1 MTGSVG
7 TNSIPMPIPEHTLQ
21 VLEFPA
27 IRRRVATLTGF
38 SRGRERA
45 LELTPSTQRAAVEA
59 RLEQTAQAR
68 QLLAIHPT
76 FTVGGAHD
84 LRQTAEL
91 AARGYRL
98 ESQALLLV
106 RDHLRALRRAS
117 STLASLRDDIPSMW
131 AIVAPLDPL
140 DTLENRI
147 ADSLDDEGRVLDS
160 ASDALAHIRANLR
173 RRRADVQR
181 IMQQLLR
188 SPAKARMLQEPIITE
203 RAGRAVVP
211 VKQASRKEF
220 GGIVHD
226 ASSSGATLFMEP
238 LAAVSENNAVRE
250 LQIEEIAEIERVLR
264 ELSAAVGAQRDSIV
278 AGVEGMADLDLAVA
292 LAHDAE
298 THDAER
304 PALDPG
310 DGFDLREA
318 RHPLLEGDVVP
329 IDLRLEPDGHDPYRA
344 IVITGPNTGG
354 KTVALKTIGLL
365 HCMAAC
371 GMHLPVKTGTTV
383 AVYTSLLADIGDEQS
398 IQQSLSTFSSHL
410 RNLVAML
417 EAAGPRT
424 LVLADELGAGT
435 DPAEGA
441 ALAQAIVESLL
452 DSGAAVVV
460 TTHHPDLKAF
470 AVEHPLARNAS
481 VEFHVATL
489 RPTYR
494 LILGIPGKSNA
505 LEIAER
511 LGLAPDVVER
521 ARRHLASDHHDVEAV
536 IAALHAE
543 REATERARH
552 EAEERVRAADDLRA
566 DLEERTAALDGERE
580 EVLRR
585 ARLQARELVAQA
597 RNALRDAIRAAGS
610 DAPDALEPARARVR
624 RVRQRLEPVPSPAAA
639 APPRAPVEVGV
650 GDRVEVDGFD
660 TTAEVANV
668 GARDVEIVV
677 GNLRTRVPRAA
688 IRRAT
693 RPQRPAAARIRR
705 RVRTSAA
712 PLEAD
717 VRGQRAADMPE
728 LVDQALDRA
737 LLRGAD
743 MVRIIHGKGTG
754 ALRQAVHEHLRD
766 HPAVHDH
773 ESAPLNQGG
782 DGVTLVHLRPSA

>member
-1 MTGSVG
+1 
-7 TNSIPMPIPEHTLQ
+7 MPIPAHTLD
-21 VLEFPA
+21 VLEFPE
-27 IRRRVATLTGF
+27 IRRRVAALTGF

-45 LELTPSTQRAAVEA
+45 LELTPSTQRAVVEA
-59 RLEQTAQAR
+59 GLEETAQAR
-68 QLLAIHPT
+68 QLLAIRPT

-98 ESQALLLV
+98 DPQALLLV
-106 RDHLRALRRAS
+106 RDQLRALHRAR
-117 STLASLRDDIPSMW
+117 STLTTLRDDLPSIW
-131 AIVAPLDPL
+131 AIVALLDPL
-140 DTLENRI
+140 DALEDRI
-147 ADSLDDEGRVLDS
+147 ARSLDDEGRVLDS
-160 ASDALAHIRANLR
+160 ASDDLARIRANLR

-181 IMQQLLR
+181 IMQQLIR
-188 SPAKARMLQEPIITE
+188 SPARARMLQEPIITE

-211 VKQASRKEF
+211 VKQASRREF

-238 LAAVSENNAVRE
+238 LAAVSENNAVRD
-250 LQIEEIAEIERVLR
+250 LQLQEIGEIERVLR
-264 ELSAAVGAQRDSIV
+264 ELSAAVGAERESIV
-278 AGVEGMADLDLAVA
+278 AGVEGMADLDVA
-292 LAHDAE
+292 LALAHYAE
-298 THDAER
+298 SLDAER
-304 PALDPG
+304 PGLDPA

-329 IDLRLEPDGHDPYRA
+329 IDLRLEPDGRDPYRA

-365 HCMAAC
+365 HCMAAS

-383 AVYTSLLADIGDEQS
+383 AVYAGLLADIGDEQS

-417 EAAGPRT
+417 EAAGPHT

-441 ALAQAIVESLL
+441 ALAQAIVERLL
-452 DSGAAVVV
+452 ESGAAVVV

-494 LILGIPGKSNA
+494 VILGIPGKSNA

-521 ARRHLASDHHDVEAV
+521 ARRHLTSDHADVEAV

-543 REATERARH
+543 REAAERARH
-552 EAEERVRAADDLRA
+552 EAEERVRAAEDVRA
-566 DLEERTAALDGERE
+566 DFQALRAALDEERE
-580 EVLRR
+580 ELLRR
-585 ARLQARELVAQA
+585 ARRQARELVAQA
-597 RNALRDAIRAAGS
+597 RNALREASRAAGS
-610 DAPDALEPARARVR
+610 DEPDALEPARTRVR
-624 RVRQRLEPVPSPAAA
+624 RVRQRLERASPPAAA
-639 APPRAPVEVGV
+639 APPRTLVEVAV
-650 GDRVEVDGFD
+650 GDHVEVDGFD
-660 TTAEVANV
+660 ATAEVVMV
-668 GARDVEIVV
+668 GARDIEIVV
-677 GNLRTRVPRAA
+677 GNLRTRVPRGAA
-688 IRRAT
+688 VRRAT
-693 RPQRPAAARIRR
+693 RPQRPVAGRTRR
-705 RVRTSAA
+705 PVRTSAP
-712 PLEAD
+712 PLETD
-717 VRGQRAADMPE
+717 VRGQRAADMPH
-728 LVDQALDRA
+728 LVDHALDRA
-737 LLRGAD
+737 LLRGAEI
-743 MVRIIHGKGTG
+743 VRIIHGKGTG
-754 ALRQAVHEHLRD
+754 ALRQAVREHLRD
-766 HPAVHDH
+766 HPAVHGH

-782 DGVTLVHLRPSA
+782 DGVTLIHLRPTA